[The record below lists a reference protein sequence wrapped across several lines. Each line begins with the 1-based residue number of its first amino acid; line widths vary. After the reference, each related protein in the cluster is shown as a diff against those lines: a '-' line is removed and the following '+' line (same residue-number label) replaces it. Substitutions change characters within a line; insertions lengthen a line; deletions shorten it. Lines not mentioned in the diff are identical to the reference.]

1 MDIKILF
8 PSGAAVDLN
17 TTLAADLSL
26 VDGLFETDASL
37 YTATVISL
45 FTDARAGKDDE
56 LPATETF
63 RRGWWGDGVPSAGV
77 PAGDRIG
84 SRLWLLSREKQLP
97 EVLARAKHYAEES
110 LQWLLDDGR
119 ATDVAV
125 TATNPQMG
133 WLALEI
139 IITLPDGNTYTDKYN
154 YQPSTGFFIQN

>member
-8 PSGAAVDLN
+8 PTGAAVDLN

-84 SRLWLLSREKQLP
+84 SRLWLLSRRKQTEETRLLAVFWTHEALNWTVEDGHVAAVHVAASWAQGPRGLLLLAVEYEHKNGARENYSFALP
-97 EVLARAKHYAEES
+97 VGAE
-110 LQWLLDDGR
+110 
-119 ATDVAV
+119 
-125 TATNPQMG
+125 
-133 WLALEI
+133 
-139 IITLPDGNTYTDKYN
+139 
-154 YQPSTGFFIQN
+154 